1 MPSWLEAQPADQID
15 AVVVRLRRWGVED
28 VDVLFRLVS
37 DNLEHLRP
45 WMPWA
50 REVSLNEQRAFL
62 VHLQETWEQ
71 RTDFGYAVTLPDSRP
86 IGSMGLH
93 ARAGPGT
100 LEIGYW
106 IGSAHTG
113 RGYATAAAG
122 ALTRAALAL
131 PGVERVEIRC
141 DVANKA
147 SAAVPRK
154 LGFTLVEVVTRHAA
168 APAETGRGMIW
179 AVERDRLP
187 QA

>member
-1 MPSWLEAQPADQID
+1 MPLWLEVRPSDQID
-15 AVVVRLRRWGVED
+15 AVVVRLRRWRVED

-50 REVSLNEQRAFL
+50 RELSFDEQHAFL
-62 VHLQETWEQ
+62 QRMQEAWEQ
-71 RTDFGYAVTLPDSRP
+71 RTDFAYAVTLPSSEP

-93 ARAGPGT
+93 AHEEPGT

-106 IGSAHTG
+106 IGAAHAG
-113 RGYATAAAG
+113 RGYATSAAG
-122 ALTRAALAL
+122 AMTRTALAL
-131 PGVERVEIRC
+131 PGVERVEIHC
-141 DVANKA
+141 DEANKA

-154 LGFTLVEVVTRHAA
+154 LGFTLVEVITRDTA

-179 AVERDRLP
+179 AVGRDWLT